1 MQKANNNFTVEA
13 LVAKYRNF
21 VDEHCPKSCEFDGV
35 HEFVMPYN
43 DEAEEQ
49 LLATLYKRVAGEN
62 ADQAILEALSKY
74 VADFYVDALKETELV
89 FLANHFSEVS
99 ESIFDCLYH
108 NLRTTLDFSLEKPS
122 KVAYDTLTTA
132 KIGTGKTIF
141 IANSGFGDIAMLFP
155 GCTIKGYSSE
165 EENYKSEAW
174 ALGQIRLFAAGI
186 KSEIKPFYEDT
197 KNSQYM
203 SDVDI
208 AIFGTD
214 DCYSDLFFNGSEHLF
229 LYMKPN
235 SEFLL
240 FLDKQNAAGNSMAG
254 LTKMLVEKKCIY
266 SIVSFEEPNAILS
279 TTQTTICVRANKST
293 SDVVCIKNNAT
304 GEQMQLSANMLDP
317 TILWPSYYLTAKP
330 KEGISL
336 SEIVSFLD
344 FRPKKK
350 EDIVFKKTT
359 FNDEKECI
367 EWILSDKEKTIPVIA
382 PINLSTGYEDAELY
396 EAQLKQAGDPLFE
409 KLLGWLGKI
418 SQPCVFCYGRKDKF
432 IAGYIRKIPSEGIVA
447 YRQLVCLVPKKGIDV
462 RYVAALLLTPEVRN
476 QIISICE
483 GEVDAHLFPLIMDK
497 IIVPNHTDL
506 ERATFLSEANY
517 NAFESSRKELEQEHK
532 SYIKAV
538 HMRKHALTQSASSIE
553 ATFYALNAYRE
564 RKEGTI
570 SDNERISRI
579 AQTTVK
585 DAFEYLSKATKDL
598 LVKLDHI
605 ADVEYTFNKPE
616 WINPEEFVESYIQK
630 HENGWVNF
638 KPVVKWAKGHNLADK
653 DLTDLSGETILHKG
667 EPIYTMMF
675 PRDALKQILD
685 NIVSNA
691 ISHGFI
697 DKSCHNYQLRF
708 SWEIDGTTLKIC
720 VENNGAPIPSDRST
734 SSLLEYGVSTSL
746 NSNGHHGIGCNEI
759 DGIMRKYDG
768 KIELV
773 SSPDDEFRV
782 KYILTFNRI
791 FSKLFR
797 YERLRFRLNPSSLG

>member
-1 MQKANNNFTVEA
+1 MQTVNNNFTVEA

-21 VDEHCPKSCEFDGV
+21 VDEHCPKSCESDGV
-35 HEFVMPYN
+35 HKFDMPYN

-122 KVAYDTLTTA
+122 KVAYDTLATA

-165 EENYKSEAW
+165 EEICKNKVW

-186 KSEIKPFYEDT
+186 KSEIKQYSKDT
-197 KNSQYM
+197 ENSQYM
-203 SDVDI
+203 ADIDI
-208 AIFGTD
+208 AIFGATENSS
-214 DCYSDLFFNGSEHLF
+214 CIKAEMLFTF
-229 LYMKPN
+229 MPQN
-235 SEFLL
+235 SESML
-240 FLDKQNAAGNSMAG
+240 FMNKREAVDLSLANFTTKLAKDKQ
-254 LTKMLVEKKCIY
+254 IY
-266 SIVSFEEPNAILS
+266 SIVSLKETEETQARS
-279 TTQTTICVRANKST
+279 TEKRIFLHVNKAVNS
-293 SDVVCIKNNAT
+293 SICIKNAVT
-304 GEQMQLSANMLDP
+304 GKETKISPDLLNP
-317 TILWPSYYLTAKP
+317 EILWPSYYLTAKP
-330 KEGISL
+330 KEGMSL
-336 SEIVSFLD
+336 SEIVSFQDLK
-344 FRPKKK
+344 PKNK
-350 EDIVFKKTT
+350 EDIVFKKTR

-367 EWILSDKEKTIPVIA
+367 EWILSDKEKNILVVA
-382 PINLSTGYEDAELY
+382 PTNLSTRYEDAKLCKENLHP
-396 EAQLKQAGDPLFE
+396 AGTPLFE
-409 KLLGWLGKI
+409 KQLGLLSNI
-418 SQPCVFCYGRKDKF
+418 MQPCVLLFGRKDKLV
-432 IAGYIRKIPSEGIVA
+432 AGYIKDLPSEGIVA
-447 YRQLVCLVPKKGIDV
+447 YWLFACLVPKEGIDV

-483 GEVDAHLFPLIMDK
+483 GEVDAQLFPLIMDK

-517 NAFESSRKELEQEHK
+517 NAFESSRKELEQEHE

-538 HMRKHALTQSASSIE
+538 RMRKHALTQSASAIE

-564 RKEGTI
+564 RQNGTI
-570 SDNERISRI
+570 SDNERISHI
-579 AQTTVK
+579 KQTTVK
-585 DAFEYLSKATKDL
+585 DAFEYLSMATKDL

-605 ADVEYTFNKPE
+605 ADVEYTFTKPE

-697 DKSCHNYQLRF
+697 DKSYHNYQLRF
-708 SWEIDGTTLKIC
+708 SWETDGTALKMC

-759 DGIMRKYDG
+759 DSIMRKYDG

-782 KYILTFNRI
+782 KYILTFNRTNI
-791 FSKLFR
+791 LKTL
-797 YERLRFRLNPSSLG
+797 

>member
-1 MQKANNNFTVEA
+1 MQTVNNNFTVEA

-21 VDEHCPKSCEFDGV
+21 VDEHCPKSCESDGV
-35 HEFVMPYN
+35 HKFDMPYN

-141 IANSGFGDIAMLFP
+141 IANSGFGHIAMLFP

-165 EENYKSEAW
+165 EEICKNKVW

-186 KSEIKPFYEDT
+186 KSEIKQYSKDT
-197 KNSQYM
+197 ENSQYM
-203 SDVDI
+203 ADIDI
-208 AIFGTD
+208 AIFGATENSS
-214 DCYSDLFFNGSEHLF
+214 CIKAEMLFTF
-229 LYMKPN
+229 MPQN
-235 SEFLL
+235 SESML
-240 FLDKQNAAGNSMAG
+240 FMNKREAVDLSLANFTTKLAKDKQ
-254 LTKMLVEKKCIY
+254 IY
-266 SIVSFEEPNAILS
+266 SIVSLKETEETQARS
-279 TTQTTICVRANKST
+279 TEKRIFLHVNKAVNS
-293 SDVVCIKNNAT
+293 SICIKNAVT
-304 GEQMQLSANMLDP
+304 GKETKISPDLLNP
-317 TILWPSYYLTAKP
+317 EILWPSYYLTAKP
-330 KEGISL
+330 KEGMSL
-336 SEIVSFLD
+336 SEIVSFQDLK
-344 FRPKKK
+344 PKNK
-350 EDIVFKKTT
+350 EDIVFKKTR

-367 EWILSDKEKTIPVIA
+367 EWILSDKEKNILVVA
-382 PINLSTGYEDAELY
+382 PTNLSTRYEDAKLCKENLHP
-396 EAQLKQAGDPLFE
+396 AGTPLFE
-409 KLLGWLGKI
+409 KQLGLLSNI
-418 SQPCVFCYGRKDKF
+418 MQPCVLLFGRKDKLV
-432 IAGYIRKIPSEGIVA
+432 AGYIKDLPSEGIVA
-447 YRQLVCLVPKKGIDV
+447 YWLFACLVPKEGIDV

-483 GEVDAHLFPLIMDK
+483 GEVDAQLFPLIMDK

-517 NAFESSRKELEQEHK
+517 NAFESSRKELEQEHE

-538 HMRKHALTQSASSIE
+538 RMRKHALTQSASAIE

-564 RKEGTI
+564 RQNGTI
-570 SDNERISRI
+570 SDNERISHI
-579 AQTTVK
+579 KQTTVK
-585 DAFEYLSKATKDL
+585 DAFEYLSMATKDL

-605 ADVEYTFNKPE
+605 ADVEYTFTKPE

-697 DKSCHNYQLRF
+697 DKSYHNYQLRF
-708 SWEIDGTTLKIC
+708 SWETDGTALKMC

-759 DGIMRKYDG
+759 DSIMRKYDG

-782 KYILTFNRI
+782 KYILTFNRTNI
-791 FSKLFR
+791 LKTL
-797 YERLRFRLNPSSLG
+797 

>member
-1 MQKANNNFTVEA
+1 MQTVNNNFTVEA

-21 VDEHCPKSCEFDGV
+21 VDEHCPKSCESDGV
-35 HEFVMPYN
+35 HKFDMPYN

-165 EENYKSEAW
+165 EEICKNKVW

-186 KSEIKPFYEDT
+186 KSEIKQYSKDT
-197 KNSQYM
+197 ENSQYM
-203 SDVDI
+203 ADIDI
-208 AIFGTD
+208 AIFGATENSS
-214 DCYSDLFFNGSEHLF
+214 CIKAEMLFTF
-229 LYMKPN
+229 MPQN
-235 SEFLL
+235 SESML
-240 FLDKQNAAGNSMAG
+240 FMNKREAVDLSLANFTTKLAKDKQ
-254 LTKMLVEKKCIY
+254 IY
-266 SIVSFEEPNAILS
+266 SIVSLKETEETQARS
-279 TTQTTICVRANKST
+279 TEKRIFLHVNKAVNS
-293 SDVVCIKNNAT
+293 SICIKNAVT
-304 GEQMQLSANMLDP
+304 GKETKISPDLLNP
-317 TILWPSYYLTAKP
+317 EILWPSYYLTAKP
-330 KEGISL
+330 KEGMSL
-336 SEIVSFLD
+336 SEIVSFQDLK
-344 FRPKKK
+344 PKNK
-350 EDIVFKKTT
+350 EDIVFKKTR

-367 EWILSDKEKTIPVIA
+367 EWILSDKEKNILVVA
-382 PINLSTGYEDAELY
+382 PTNLSTRYEDAKLCKENLHP
-396 EAQLKQAGDPLFE
+396 AGTPLFE
-409 KLLGWLGKI
+409 KQLGLLSNI
-418 SQPCVFCYGRKDKF
+418 MQPCVLLFGRKDKLV
-432 IAGYIRKIPSEGIVA
+432 AGYIKDLPSEGIVA
-447 YRQLVCLVPKKGIDV
+447 YWLFACLVPKEGIDV

-483 GEVDAHLFPLIMDK
+483 GEVDAQLFPLIMDK

-517 NAFESSRKELEQEHK
+517 NAFESSSKELEQEHE

-538 HMRKHALTQSASSIE
+538 RMRKHALTQSASAIE

-564 RKEGTI
+564 RQNGTI
-570 SDNERISRI
+570 SDNERISHI
-579 AQTTVK
+579 KQTTVK
-585 DAFEYLSKATKDL
+585 DAFEYLSMATKDL

-605 ADVEYTFNKPE
+605 ADVEYTFTKPE

-697 DKSCHNYQLRF
+697 DKSYHNYQLRF
-708 SWEIDGTTLKIC
+708 SWETDGTALKMC

-759 DGIMRKYDG
+759 DSIMRKYDG

-782 KYILTFNRI
+782 KYILTFNRTNI
-791 FSKLFR
+791 LKTL
-797 YERLRFRLNPSSLG
+797 

>member
-1 MQKANNNFTVEA
+1 MQTVNNNFTVEA

-21 VDEHCPKSCEFDGV
+21 VDEHCPKSCESDGV
-35 HEFVMPYN
+35 HKFDIPYN

-165 EENYKSEAW
+165 EEICKNKVW

-186 KSEIKPFYEDT
+186 KSEIKQYSKDT
-197 KNSQYM
+197 ENSQYM
-203 SDVDI
+203 ADIDI
-208 AIFGTD
+208 AIFGATENSS
-214 DCYSDLFFNGSEHLF
+214 CIKAEMLFTF
-229 LYMKPN
+229 MPQN
-235 SEFLL
+235 SESML
-240 FLDKQNAAGNSMAG
+240 FMNKREAVDLSLANFTTKLAKDKQ
-254 LTKMLVEKKCIY
+254 IY
-266 SIVSFEEPNAILS
+266 SIVSLKETEETQARS
-279 TTQTTICVRANKST
+279 TEKRIFLHVNKAVNS
-293 SDVVCIKNNAT
+293 SICIKNAVT
-304 GEQMQLSANMLDP
+304 GKETKISPDLLNP
-317 TILWPSYYLTAKP
+317 EILWPSYYLTAKP
-330 KEGISL
+330 KEGMSL
-336 SEIVSFLD
+336 SEIVSFQDLK
-344 FRPKKK
+344 PKNK
-350 EDIVFKKTT
+350 EDIVFKKTR

-367 EWILSDKEKTIPVIA
+367 EWILSDKEKNILVVA
-382 PINLSTGYEDAELY
+382 PTNLSTRYEDAKLCKENLHP
-396 EAQLKQAGDPLFE
+396 AGTPLFE
-409 KLLGWLGKI
+409 KQLGLLSNI
-418 SQPCVFCYGRKDKF
+418 MQPCVLLFGRKDKLV
-432 IAGYIRKIPSEGIVA
+432 AGYIKDLPSEGIVA
-447 YRQLVCLVPKKGIDV
+447 YWLFACLVPKEGIDV

-483 GEVDAHLFPLIMDK
+483 GEVDAQLFPLIMDK

-517 NAFESSRKELEQEHK
+517 NAFASSRKELEQEHK
-532 SYIKAV
+532 HYVKAV
-538 HMRKHALTQSASSIE
+538 RMRKHALTQSASSIE
-553 ATFYALNAYRE
+553 ATLYALNAYRV
-564 RKEGTI
+564 RQNGTI

-579 AQTTVK
+579 KQTTVK
-585 DAFEYLSKATKDL
+585 DAFEYLSMATKDL

-605 ADVEYTFNKPE
+605 ADVEYTFKKPE

-653 DLTDLSGETILHKG
+653 DLTDLSGETILLHKG

-691 ISHGFI
+691 ISHGFK
-697 DKSCHNYQLRF
+697 DESRHDYQLRF
-708 SWEIDGTTLKIC
+708 SWETDGTALKMC
-720 VENNGAPIPSDRST
+720 VENNGAPIPADRST

-773 SSPDDEFRV
+773 SSPDDEFSV
-782 KYILTFNRI
+782 KYILTFNRTNI
-791 FSKLFR
+791 LKTL
-797 YERLRFRLNPSSLG
+797 

>member
-1 MQKANNNFTVEA
+1 MQTVNNNFTVEA

-21 VDEHCPKSCEFDGV
+21 VDEHCPKSCESDGV
-35 HEFVMPYN
+35 HKFDMPYN

-165 EENYKSEAW
+165 EEICKNKVW

-186 KSEIKPFYEDT
+186 KSEIKQYSKDT
-197 KNSQYM
+197 ENSQYM
-203 SDVDI
+203 ADIDI
-208 AIFGTD
+208 AIFGATENSS
-214 DCYSDLFFNGSEHLF
+214 CIKAEMLFTF
-229 LYMKPN
+229 MPQN
-235 SEFLL
+235 SESML
-240 FLDKQNAAGNSMAG
+240 FMNKREAVDLSLANFTTKLAKDKQ
-254 LTKMLVEKKCIY
+254 IY
-266 SIVSFEEPNAILS
+266 SIVSLKETEETQARS
-279 TTQTTICVRANKST
+279 TEKRIFLHVNKAVNS
-293 SDVVCIKNNAT
+293 SICIKNAVT
-304 GEQMQLSANMLDP
+304 GKETKISPDLLNP
-317 TILWPSYYLTAKP
+317 EILWPSYYLTAKP
-330 KEGISL
+330 KEGMSL
-336 SEIVSFLD
+336 SEIVSFQDL
-344 FRPKKK
+344 RPKKK
-350 EDIVFKKTT
+350 EDFVFKKTK

-367 EWILSDKEKTIPVIA
+367 EWILSDKEKNILVVA
-382 PINLSTGYEDAELY
+382 PTNLSTRYEDAKLCKENLHP
-396 EAQLKQAGDPLFE
+396 AGDPLFE
-409 KLLGWLGKI
+409 KQLGLFSKI
-418 SQPCVFCYGRKDKF
+418 MQPCALLFGRKDKLV
-432 IAGYIRKIPSEGIVA
+432 AGYIKDLPSEGIVA
-447 YRQLVCLVPKKGIDV
+447 YRQFACLVPKEGIDV
-462 RYVAALLLTPEVRN
+462 RYVAALLLIPEVRN
-476 QIISICE
+476 QIMSICE
-483 GEVDAHLFPLIMDK
+483 GEVDAQLFPLIMDK

-517 NAFESSRKELEQEHK
+517 NAFESSRKELKQEHK

-538 HMRKHALTQSASSIE
+538 RMRKHALTQSASAIE

-564 RKEGTI
+564 RQKGTI

-579 AQTTVK
+579 KQTTVK
-585 DAFEYLSKATKDL
+585 DAFEYLSMATKDL

-605 ADVEYTFNKPE
+605 ADVEYTFTKPE

-638 KPVVKWAKGHNLADK
+638 KPVVKWTKGHNLVDK
-653 DLTDLSGETILHKG
+653 DLTDLSGEIILRKG

-691 ISHGFI
+691 ISHGFK
-697 DKSCHNYQLRF
+697 DESRHDYQLRF
-708 SWEIDGTTLKIC
+708 SWETDGTALKIC

-782 KYILTFNRI
+782 KYILTFNRTNI
-791 FSKLFR
+791 LKTL
-797 YERLRFRLNPSSLG
+797 

>member
-1 MQKANNNFTVEA
+1 MQTVNNNFTVEA

-21 VDEHCPKSCEFDGV
+21 VDEHCPKSCESDGV
-35 HEFVMPYN
+35 HEFAMPYN

-74 VADFYVDALKETELV
+74 VADFYIDALKETELA

-122 KVAYDTLTTA
+122 KVAYDTLSTA

-141 IANSGFGDIAMLFP
+141 IANSGFGDIALLFP

-165 EENYKSEAW
+165 EEICKNKVW

-186 KSEIKPFYEDT
+186 KSEIKQYSKDT
-197 KNSQYM
+197 ENSQYM
-203 SDVDI
+203 ADIDI
-208 AIFGTD
+208 AIFGATENSS
-214 DCYSDLFFNGSEHLF
+214 CIKAEMLFTF
-229 LYMKPN
+229 MPQN
-235 SEFLL
+235 SELML
-240 FLDKQNAAGNSMAG
+240 FMDKREAVDHSLANFTTKLAKDKQ
-254 LTKMLVEKKCIY
+254 IY
-266 SIVSFEEPNAILS
+266 SIVSLKATEETQAGS
-279 TTQTTICVRANKST
+279 TEKRICLYVNKAVNS
-293 SDVVCIKNNAT
+293 SICIKNAVT
-304 GEQMQLSANMLDP
+304 GKETKISPDLLNP
-317 TILWPSYYLTAKP
+317 EILWPSYYLTQRPDK
-330 KEGISL
+330 GIFL
-336 SEIVSFLD
+336 AEIVSFQSLEDSKFTDITKMFNLD
-344 FRPKKK
+344 TC
-350 EDIVFKKTT
+350 DT
-359 FNDEKECI
+359 
-367 EWILSDKEKTIPVIA
+367 EWSLSDKSKNIPVVV
-382 PINLSTGYEDAELY
+382 PRDMSEEYENTNLR
-396 EAQLKQAGDPLFE
+396 EAKLKLAGNAIFKDS
-409 KLLGWLGKI
+409 LGWIRKI
-418 SQPCVFCYGRKDKF
+418 VQPCILLYGRKDKF
-432 IAGYIRKIPSEGIVA
+432 VVGYIKDLPSEGIVA
-447 YRQLVCLVPKKGIDV
+447 YSQLACLVPKEGIDV

-476 QIISICE
+476 QIMSICE
-483 GEVDAHLFPLIMDK
+483 GEVDAQLFPLIMDK

-538 HMRKHALTQSASSIE
+538 RMRKHALTQSASAIE

-564 RKEGTI
+564 RQNGTI

-579 AQTTVK
+579 KQTTVK
-585 DAFEYLSKATKDL
+585 DAFEYLSMATKDL

-605 ADVEYTFNKPE
+605 ADVEYTFTKPE
-616 WINPEEFVESYIQK
+616 WINPEEFIESYIQK

-638 KPVVKWAKGHNLADK
+638 KPVVKWTKGHNLADK
-653 DLTDLSGETILHKG
+653 DLTDLSGETILRKG

-691 ISHGFI
+691 ISHGFK
-697 DKSCHNYQLRF
+697 DESRNDYQLRF
-708 SWEIDGTTLKIC
+708 SWETDGIALKIC
-720 VENNGAPIPSDRST
+720 VENNGAPIPADRST

-782 KYILTFNRI
+782 KYILTFNRTNI
-791 FSKLFR
+791 LKTL
-797 YERLRFRLNPSSLG
+797 

>member
-1 MQKANNNFTVEA
+1 MQTVNNNFTVEA

-21 VDEHCPKSCEFDGV
+21 VDEHCPKESYWDPKEGNISGPLDPIDC
-35 HEFVMPYN
+35 YA
-43 DEAEEQ
+43 EAH
-49 LLATLYKRVAGEN
+49 LLVTLYKRIAGEN
-62 ADQAILEALSKY
+62 TDQNILEALSKY
-74 VADFYVDALKETELV
+74 TAAFYTNALNEEEMD
-89 FLANHFSEVS
+89 FLANHFSKVS
-99 ESIFDCLYH
+99 TFIFNNFADKYTKGWIG
-108 NLRTTLDFSLEKPS
+108 RPTQKVYEIIEKLK
-122 KVAYDTLTTA
+122 KVEA
-132 KIGTGKTIF
+132 GKTIF
-141 IANSGFGDIAMLFP
+141 IGGAGLCDMALLFP
-155 GCTIKGYSSE
+155 NCTIKGYSEYDFFE
-165 EENYKSEAW
+165 EHIGDKEMW

-186 KSEIKPFYEDT
+186 KSEIKPFHEDT

-208 AIFGTD
+208 AIFDTAD
-214 DCYSDLFFNGSEHLF
+214 RYSYPFSNGSEHLF
-229 LYMKPN
+229 QYMKPN
-235 SEFLL
+235 SKFLL

-266 SIVSFEEPNAILS
+266 SIVSFEEPNAIFGTN
-279 TTQTTICVRANKST
+279 TTKTTICVCANKAVSN
-293 SDVVCIKNNAT
+293 VVCIKNDAT
-304 GEQMQLSANMLDP
+304 GDLIQLSANMLDP
-317 TILWPSYYLTAKP
+317 TILWPSYYLTAKS
-330 KEGISL
+330 KEGIAL
-336 SEIVSFLD
+336 SEIVSFQDLK
-344 FRPKKK
+344 PKNM

-359 FNDEKECI
+359 FNDEKKCI
-367 EWILSDKEKTIPVIA
+367 EWILSDKEKNILVVA
-382 PINLSTGYEDAELY
+382 PTNLSTRYEDAKLCKEILHP
-396 EAQLKQAGDPLFE
+396 AGDPLFE
-409 KLLGWLGKI
+409 KQLGLLCNI
-418 SQPCVFCYGRKDKF
+418 MQPCVLLYGRKDKLV
-432 IAGYIRKIPSEGIVA
+432 AGYIKDLPSEGIVA
-447 YRQLVCLVPKKGIDV
+447 YRQFACLVPKEGIDV
-462 RYVAALLLTPEVRN
+462 RYVAALLLTPEVKN
-476 QIISICE
+476 QIMSICE
-483 GEVDAHLFPLIMDK
+483 GEVDAQLFPLIMDK

-538 HMRKHALTQSASSIE
+538 RMRKHALTQSASSIE

-564 RKEGTI
+564 RKNGTI

-605 ADVEYTFNKPE
+605 ADVEYTFTKPE

-697 DKSCHNYQLRF
+697 DKSYHNYQLRF
-708 SWEIDGTTLKIC
+708 SWETDGTALKMC

-759 DGIMRKYDG
+759 DSIMRKYDG

-782 KYILTFNRI
+782 KYILTFNRTNI
-791 FSKLFR
+791 LKTL
-797 YERLRFRLNPSSLG
+797 

>member
-1 MQKANNNFTVEA
+1 MQTVNNNFTVEA

-35 HEFVMPYN
+35 HEFEMPYN

-165 EENYKSEAW
+165 EEICKNKVW

-186 KSEIKPFYEDT
+186 KSEIKQYSKDT
-197 KNSQYM
+197 ENSQYM
-203 SDVDI
+203 ADIDI
-208 AIFGTD
+208 AIFGATENSS
-214 DCYSDLFFNGSEHLF
+214 CIKAEMLFTF
-229 LYMKPN
+229 MPQN
-235 SEFLL
+235 SESML
-240 FLDKQNAAGNSMAG
+240 FMNKREAVDLSLANFTTKLAKDKQ
-254 LTKMLVEKKCIY
+254 IY
-266 SIVSFEEPNAILS
+266 SIVSLKETEETQARS
-279 TTQTTICVRANKST
+279 TEKRIFLHVNKAVNS
-293 SDVVCIKNNAT
+293 SICIKNAVT
-304 GEQMQLSANMLDP
+304 GKETKISPDLLNP
-317 TILWPSYYLTAKP
+317 EILWPSYYLTAKP
-330 KEGISL
+330 KEGMSL
-336 SEIVSFLD
+336 SEIVSFQDLK
-344 FRPKKK
+344 PKNK
-350 EDIVFKKTT
+350 EDIVFKKTR

-367 EWILSDKEKTIPVIA
+367 EWILSDKEKNILVVA
-382 PINLSTGYEDAELY
+382 PTNLSTRYEDAKLCKENLHP
-396 EAQLKQAGDPLFE
+396 AGTPLFE
-409 KLLGWLGKI
+409 KQLGLLSNI
-418 SQPCVFCYGRKDKF
+418 MQPCVLLFGRKDKLV
-432 IAGYIRKIPSEGIVA
+432 AGYIKDLPSEGIVA
-447 YRQLVCLVPKKGIDV
+447 YWLFACLVPKEGIDV

-483 GEVDAHLFPLIMDK
+483 GEVDAQLFPLIMDK

-517 NAFESSRKELEQEHK
+517 NAFESSRKELEQEHE

-538 HMRKHALTQSASSIE
+538 RMRKHALTQSASAIE

-564 RKEGTI
+564 RQNGTI

-579 AQTTVK
+579 KQTTVK
-585 DAFEYLSKATKDL
+585 DAFEYLSMATKDL

-605 ADVEYTFNKPE
+605 ADVEYTFTKPE

-697 DKSCHNYQLRF
+697 DKSYHNYQLRF
-708 SWEIDGTTLKIC
+708 SWETDGTALKMC

-746 NSNGHHGIGCNEI
+746 NSNGHHGIG
-759 DGIMRKYDG
+759 
-768 KIELV
+768 
-773 SSPDDEFRV
+773 
-782 KYILTFNRI
+782 
-791 FSKLFR
+791 
-797 YERLRFRLNPSSLG
+797 

>member
-1 MQKANNNFTVEA
+1 MQTVNNNFTVEA

-21 VDEHCPKSCEFDGV
+21 VDEHCPKESYWDPKEGNISGPFD
-35 HEFVMPYN
+35 PIDCYA
-43 DEAEEQ
+43 EAH
-49 LLATLYKRVAGEN
+49 LLVTLYKRIAGEN
-62 ADQAILEALSKY
+62 TDQNILEALSKY
-74 VADFYVDALKETELV
+74 VAAFYTNALNEEEMD
-89 FLANHFSEVS
+89 FLANHFSKVS
-99 ESIFDCLYH
+99 TFIFNNFADKYTIGWIS
-108 NLRTTLDFSLEKPS
+108 RPS
-122 KVAYDTLTTA
+122 QKVYEI
-132 KIGTGKTIF
+132 IGKLKKVEAGKTIF
-141 IANSGFGDIAMLFP
+141 IGGADLCDIALLFP
-155 GCTIKGYSSE
+155 NCTIKGYSEYNFE
-165 EENYKSEAW
+165 ELSGDKETW

-208 AIFGTD
+208 AIFD
-214 DCYSDLFFNGSEHLF
+214 SADRYSDPFSNGSEHLF
-229 LYMKPN
+229 QYMKPN

-240 FLDKQNAAGNSMAG
+240 FLDKQDAAGNSMAG
-254 LTKMLVEKKCIY
+254 LGKMLVEKKCIY
-266 SIVSFEEPNAILS
+266 SIVSFEEPNTILS
-279 TTQTTICVRANKST
+279 TTKTTICVRANKST

-350 EDIVFKKTT
+350 EDFVFKKTT

-367 EWILSDKEKTIPVIA
+367 EWILSDKEKTIPVIV
-382 PINLSTGYEDAELY
+382 PINLSSGYEDAELY

-418 SQPCVFCYGRKDKF
+418 SLPCVFCYGRKDKF
-432 IAGYIRKIPSEGIVA
+432 VAGYIRKITSEDIVA
-447 YRQLVCLVPKKGIDV
+447 YRQLVCLVPKEGIDV

-538 HMRKHALTQSASSIE
+538 RMRKHALTQSASSIE

-564 RKEGTI
+564 RKNGTI

-697 DKSCHNYQLRF
+697 DKSCHNYRLRF

-720 VENNGAPIPSDRST
+720 VENNGAPIPSDRNT

-782 KYILTFNRI
+782 KYILTFNRTNI
-791 FSKLFR
+791 LKTL
-797 YERLRFRLNPSSLG
+797 

>member
-1 MQKANNNFTVEA
+1 MA
-13 LVAKYRNF
+13 L
-21 VDEHCPKSCEFDGV
+21 
-35 HEFVMPYN
+35 
-43 DEAEEQ
+43 
-49 LLATLYKRVAGEN
+49 
-62 ADQAILEALSKY
+62 
-74 VADFYVDALKETELV
+74 
-89 FLANHFSEVS
+89 
-99 ESIFDCLYH
+99 
-108 NLRTTLDFSLEKPS
+108 
-122 KVAYDTLTTA
+122 
-132 KIGTGKTIF
+132 
-141 IANSGFGDIAMLFP
+141 LFP
-155 GCTIKGYSSE
+155 NCTIKGYSEYDFFE
-165 EENYKSEAW
+165 EYIGDKEMW

-186 KSEIKPFYEDT
+186 KSEIKPFHEDT

-208 AIFGTD
+208 AIFDTAD
-214 DCYSDLFFNGSEHLF
+214 RYSYPFSNGSEHLF
-229 LYMKPN
+229 QYMKPN
-235 SEFLL
+235 SKFLL

-266 SIVSFEEPNAILS
+266 SIVSFEEPNAIFGTN
-279 TTQTTICVRANKST
+279 TTKTTICVCANKAVSN
-293 SDVVCIKNNAT
+293 VVCIKNDAT
-304 GEQMQLSANMLDP
+304 GDLIQLSANMLDP
-317 TILWPSYYLTAKP
+317 TILWPSYYLTAKS
-330 KEGISL
+330 KEGIAL
-336 SEIVSFLD
+336 SEIVSFQDLK
-344 FRPKKK
+344 PKNM

-367 EWILSDKEKTIPVIA
+367 EWILSDKEKNILVVA
-382 PINLSTGYEDAELY
+382 PTNLSTRYEDAKLCKEILHP
-396 EAQLKQAGDPLFE
+396 AGDPLFE
-409 KLLGWLGKI
+409 KQLGLLCNI
-418 SQPCVFCYGRKDKF
+418 MQPCVLLYGRKDKLV
-432 IAGYIRKIPSEGIVA
+432 AGYIKDLPSEGIVA
-447 YRQLVCLVPKKGIDV
+447 YRQFACLVPKEGIDV
-462 RYVAALLLTPEVRN
+462 RYVAALLLTPEVKN
-476 QIISICE
+476 QIMSICE
-483 GEVDAHLFPLIMDK
+483 GEVDAQLFPLIMDK

-538 HMRKHALTQSASSIE
+538 RMRKHALTQSASSIE

-564 RKEGTI
+564 RKNGTI

-605 ADVEYTFNKPE
+605 ADVEYTFTKPE

-697 DKSCHNYQLRF
+697 DKSYHNYQLRF
-708 SWEIDGTTLKIC
+708 SWETDGTALKMC

-746 NSNGHHGIGCNEI
+746 NSKGHHGIGCNEI
-759 DGIMRKYDG
+759 DSIMRKYDG

-782 KYILTFNRI
+782 KYILTFNRTNI
-791 FSKLFR
+791 LKTL
-797 YERLRFRLNPSSLG
+797 

>member
-1 MQKANNNFTVEA
+1 MQTVNNNFTVEA

-35 HEFVMPYN
+35 HEFEMPYN

-89 FLANHFSEVS
+89 FLSNHFSEVS

-165 EENYKSEAW
+165 EEICKNKVW

-186 KSEIKPFYEDT
+186 KSEIKQYSKDT
-197 KNSQYM
+197 ENSQYM
-203 SDVDI
+203 ADIDI
-208 AIFGTD
+208 AIFGATENSS
-214 DCYSDLFFNGSEHLF
+214 CIKAEMLFTF
-229 LYMKPN
+229 MPQN
-235 SEFLL
+235 SESML
-240 FLDKQNAAGNSMAG
+240 FMNKREAVDLSLANFTTKLAKDKQ
-254 LTKMLVEKKCIY
+254 IY
-266 SIVSFEEPNAILS
+266 SIVSLKETEETQARS
-279 TTQTTICVRANKST
+279 TEKRIFLHVNKAVNS
-293 SDVVCIKNNAT
+293 SICIKNAVT
-304 GEQMQLSANMLDP
+304 GKETKISPDLLNP
-317 TILWPSYYLTAKP
+317 EILWPSYYLTAKP
-330 KEGISL
+330 KEGMSL
-336 SEIVSFLD
+336 SEIVSFQDLK
-344 FRPKKK
+344 PKNK
-350 EDIVFKKTT
+350 EDIVFKKTR

-367 EWILSDKEKTIPVIA
+367 EWILSDKEKNILVVA
-382 PINLSTGYEDAELY
+382 PTNLSTRYEDAKLCKENLHP
-396 EAQLKQAGDPLFE
+396 AGTPLFE
-409 KLLGWLGKI
+409 KQLGLLSNI
-418 SQPCVFCYGRKDKF
+418 MQPCVLLFGRKDKLV
-432 IAGYIRKIPSEGIVA
+432 AGYIKDLPSEGIVA
-447 YRQLVCLVPKKGIDV
+447 YWLFACLVPKEGIDV

-483 GEVDAHLFPLIMDK
+483 GEVDAQLFPLIMDK

-517 NAFESSRKELEQEHK
+517 NAFESSRKELEQEHE

-538 HMRKHALTQSASSIE
+538 RMRKHALTQSASAIE

-564 RKEGTI
+564 RQNGTI

-579 AQTTVK
+579 KQTTVK
-585 DAFEYLSKATKDL
+585 DAFEYLSMATKDL

-605 ADVEYTFNKPE
+605 ADVEYTFTKPE

-697 DKSCHNYQLRF
+697 DKSYHNYQLRF
-708 SWEIDGTTLKIC
+708 SWETDGTALKMC

-759 DGIMRKYDG
+759 DSIMRKYDG

-782 KYILTFNRI
+782 KYILTFNRTNI
-791 FSKLFR
+791 LKTL
-797 YERLRFRLNPSSLG
+797 

>member
-1 MQKANNNFTVEA
+1 MQTVKSNFTVEA

-21 VDEHCPKSCEFDGV
+21 VKENCPKDPEIMD
-35 HEFVMPYN
+35 PIDTYP
-43 DEAEEQ
+43 EAH
-49 LLATLYKRVAGEN
+49 LLVTLYKRVAGEN
-62 ADQAILEALSKY
+62 AGQNILEALSKY
-74 VADFYVDALKETELV
+74 TAAFYTNALNEEEMD
-89 FLANHFSEVS
+89 FLANHFSKVS
-99 ESIFDCLYH
+99 TFIFDNFADKYTHCWIDRL
-108 NLRTTLDFSLEKPS
+108 SQ
-122 KVAYDTLTTA
+122 KVYEI
-132 KIGTGKTIF
+132 IGTLKEIEAGKTIF
-141 IANSGFGDIAMLFP
+141 IGGAGLCDMALLFP
-155 GCTIKGYSSE
+155 NCTIKGYSEYGFFE
-165 EENYKSEAW
+165 ELSGDKEMW

-186 KSEIKPFYEDT
+186 KSEIKPLYEDT

-208 AIFGTD
+208 AIFDTAD
-214 DCYSDLFFNGSEHLF
+214 RYSYPFSNGSEHLF
-229 LYMKPN
+229 QYMKPN

-266 SIVSFEEPNAILS
+266 SIVSFEEPNTILS
-279 TTQTTICVRANKST
+279 TTKTTICVRANKST

-304 GEQMQLSANMLDP
+304 GEQMQLSTNMLDP
-317 TILWPSYYLTAKP
+317 TILWPSYYLTEKP

-336 SEIVSFLD
+336 SGIVSFLD

-409 KLLGWLGKI
+409 KFLGWLGKI
-418 SQPCVFCYGRKDKF
+418 SLPCVFCYGRKDKF
-432 IAGYIRKIPSEGIVA
+432 VAGYIRKIPSEGIVA

-538 HMRKHALTQSASSIE
+538 RMRKHALTQSASSIE

-564 RKEGTI
+564 RKNGTI

-616 WINPEEFVESYIQK
+616 WINPEEFIESYIQK

-697 DKSCHNYQLRF
+697 DKSCHNYRLRF

-720 VENNGAPIPSDRST
+720 VENNGAPIPSDRNT

-782 KYILTFNRI
+782 KYILTFNRTNI
-791 FSKLFR
+791 LKTL
-797 YERLRFRLNPSSLG
+797 

>member
-1 MQKANNNFTVEA
+1 MQTVNNNFTVEA

-21 VDEHCPKSCEFDGV
+21 VDEHCPKESYWDPKEGNISGPLDPIDC
-35 HEFVMPYN
+35 YA
-43 DEAEEQ
+43 EAH
-49 LLATLYKRVAGEN
+49 LLVTLYKRIAGEN
-62 ADQAILEALSKY
+62 TDQNILEALSKY
-74 VADFYVDALKETELV
+74 TAAFYTNALNEEEMD
-89 FLANHFSEVS
+89 FLANHFSKVS
-99 ESIFDCLYH
+99 TFIFNNFADKYTKGWIG
-108 NLRTTLDFSLEKPS
+108 RPTQKVYEIIEKLK
-122 KVAYDTLTTA
+122 KVEA
-132 KIGTGKTIF
+132 GKTIF
-141 IANSGFGDIAMLFP
+141 IGGAGLCDMALLFP
-155 GCTIKGYSSE
+155 NCTIKGYSEYDFFE
-165 EENYKSEAW
+165 EHIGDKEMW

-186 KSEIKPFYEDT
+186 KSEIKPFHEDT

-208 AIFGTD
+208 AIFDTAD
-214 DCYSDLFFNGSEHLF
+214 RYSYPFSNGSEHLF
-229 LYMKPN
+229 QYMKPN
-235 SEFLL
+235 SKFLL

-266 SIVSFEEPNAILS
+266 SIVSFEEPNAIFGTN
-279 TTQTTICVRANKST
+279 TTKTTICVCANKAVSN
-293 SDVVCIKNNAT
+293 VVCIKNDAT
-304 GEQMQLSANMLDP
+304 GDLIQLSANMLDP
-317 TILWPSYYLTAKP
+317 TILWPSYYLTAKS
-330 KEGISL
+330 KEGIAL
-336 SEIVSFLD
+336 SEIVSFQDLK
-344 FRPKKK
+344 PKNM

-367 EWILSDKEKTIPVIA
+367 EWILSDKEKNILVVA
-382 PINLSTGYEDAELY
+382 PTNLSTRYEDAKLCKENLHP
-396 EAQLKQAGDPLFE
+396 AGDPLFE
-409 KLLGWLGKI
+409 KQLGLLCNI
-418 SQPCVFCYGRKDKF
+418 MQPCVLLYGRKDKLV
-432 IAGYIRKIPSEGIVA
+432 AGYIKDLPSEGIVA
-447 YRQLVCLVPKKGIDV
+447 YRQFACLVPKEGIDV
-462 RYVAALLLTPEVRN
+462 RYVAALLLTPEVKN
-476 QIISICE
+476 QIMSICE
-483 GEVDAHLFPLIMDK
+483 GEVDAQLFPLIMDK

-538 HMRKHALTQSASSIE
+538 RMRKHALTQSASSIE

-564 RKEGTI
+564 RKNGTI

-585 DAFEYLSKATKDL
+585 DAFEYLSMATKDL

-605 ADVEYTFNKPE
+605 ADVEYTFTKPE

-653 DLTDLSGETILHKG
+653 DLTDLSEEIILHKG
-667 EPIYTMMF
+667 DPIYTMMF

-691 ISHGFI
+691 ISHGFK
-697 DKSCHNYQLRF
+697 DESRHDYQLRF
-708 SWEIDGTTLKIC
+708 SWETDGTALKIC

-759 DGIMRKYDG
+759 DSIMRKYDG
-768 KIELV
+768 MIELV

-782 KYILTFNRI
+782 KYILTFNRTNI
-791 FSKLFR
+791 LKTL
-797 YERLRFRLNPSSLG
+797 

>member
-1 MQKANNNFTVEA
+1 MQTVNNNFTVEA

-21 VDEHCPKSCEFDGV
+21 VDEHCPKESYWDPKEGNISGPLDPIDC
-35 HEFVMPYN
+35 YA
-43 DEAEEQ
+43 EAH
-49 LLATLYKRVAGEN
+49 LLVTLYKRIAGEN
-62 ADQAILEALSKY
+62 TDQNILEALSKY
-74 VADFYVDALKETELV
+74 TAAFYTNALNEEEMD
-89 FLANHFSEVS
+89 FLANHFSKVS
-99 ESIFDCLYH
+99 TFIFNNFADKYTKGWIG
-108 NLRTTLDFSLEKPS
+108 RPTQKVYEIIEKLK
-122 KVAYDTLTTA
+122 KVEA
-132 KIGTGKTIF
+132 GKTIF
-141 IANSGFGDIAMLFP
+141 IGGAGLCDMALLFP
-155 GCTIKGYSSE
+155 NCTIKGYSEYDFFE
-165 EENYKSEAW
+165 EYIGDKEMW

-186 KSEIKPFYEDT
+186 KSEIKPFHEDT

-208 AIFGTD
+208 AIFDTAD
-214 DCYSDLFFNGSEHLF
+214 RYSYPFSNGSEHLF
-229 LYMKPN
+229 QYMKPN
-235 SEFLL
+235 SKFLL

-266 SIVSFEEPNAILS
+266 SIVSFEEPNAIFGTN
-279 TTQTTICVRANKST
+279 TTKMTICVCANKAVSN
-293 SDVVCIKNNAT
+293 VVCIKNDAT
-304 GEQMQLSANMLDP
+304 GDLIQLSANMLDP
-317 TILWPSYYLTAKP
+317 TILWPSYYLTAKS
-330 KEGISL
+330 KEGIAL
-336 SEIVSFLD
+336 SEIVSFQDLK
-344 FRPKKK
+344 PKNM

-367 EWILSDKEKTIPVIA
+367 EWILSDKEKNILVVA
-382 PINLSTGYEDAELY
+382 PTNLSTRYEDAKLCKEILHP
-396 EAQLKQAGDPLFE
+396 AGDPLFE
-409 KLLGWLGKI
+409 KQLGLLCNI
-418 SQPCVFCYGRKDKF
+418 MQPCVLLFGRKDKLV
-432 IAGYIRKIPSEGIVA
+432 AGYIKDLPSEGIVA
-447 YRQLVCLVPKKGIDV
+447 YRQFACLVPKEGIDV
-462 RYVAALLLTPEVRN
+462 RYVTALLLIPEVRN
-476 QIISICE
+476 QIMSICE
-483 GEVDAHLFPLIMDK
+483 GEVDAQLFPLIMDK

-538 HMRKHALTQSASSIE
+538 RMRKHALTQSASAIE

-564 RKEGTI
+564 RQNGTI

-579 AQTTVK
+579 KQTTVK
-585 DAFEYLSKATKDL
+585 DAFEYLSMATKDL

-605 ADVEYTFNKPE
+605 ADVEYTFTKPE
-616 WINPEEFVESYIQK
+616 WINPEEFIESYIQK

-638 KPVVKWAKGHNLADK
+638 KPVVKWTKGHNLADK
-653 DLTDLSGETILHKG
+653 DLTDLSGETILRKG

-691 ISHGFI
+691 ISHGFK
-697 DKSCHNYQLRF
+697 DESRNDYQLCF
-708 SWEIDGTTLKIC
+708 SWETDGIALKIC
-720 VENNGAPIPSDRST
+720 VENNGAPIPADRST

-782 KYILTFNRI
+782 KYILTFNRTNI
-791 FSKLFR
+791 LKTL
-797 YERLRFRLNPSSLG
+797 

>member
-1 MQKANNNFTVEA
+1 MQTVNNNFTVEA
-13 LVAKYRNF
+13 LVAKYLNF
-21 VDEHCPKSCEFDGV
+21 VDEHCPKESYWDPKEGNISGPLDPIDC
-35 HEFVMPYN
+35 YA
-43 DEAEEQ
+43 EAH
-49 LLATLYKRVAGEN
+49 LLVTLYKRIAGEN
-62 ADQAILEALSKY
+62 TDQNILEALSKY
-74 VADFYVDALKETELV
+74 KAAFYTNALNEEEMD
-89 FLANHFSEVS
+89 FLANHFSKVS
-99 ESIFDCLYH
+99 TFIFNNFADKYTKGWID
-108 NLRTTLDFSLEKPS
+108 RPSQKVYEIIEKLK
-122 KVAYDTLTTA
+122 KVEA
-132 KIGTGKTIF
+132 GKTIF
-141 IANSGFGDIAMLFP
+141 IGGAGLCDMALLFP
-155 GCTIKGYSSE
+155 NCTIKGYSEYGFFE
-165 EENYKSEAW
+165 ELSGDKEMW

-197 KNSQYM
+197 NNSQYM

-208 AIFGTD
+208 AIFDTAD
-214 DCYSDLFFNGSEHLF
+214 RYSYPFSNGSEHLF
-229 LYMKPN
+229 QYMKPN

-240 FLDKQNAAGNSMAG
+240 FLNKQNAAGNSMAG

-266 SIVSFEEPNAILS
+266 SIVSFEEPNAIFGTN
-279 TTQTTICVRANKST
+279 TTKTTICVCANKAVSNI
-293 SDVVCIKNNAT
+293 VCIKNDAT
-304 GEQMQLSANMLDP
+304 GDLIQLSANMLDP
-317 TILWPSYYLTAKP
+317 TILWPSYYLTAKS
-330 KEGISL
+330 KEGIAL
-336 SEIVSFLD
+336 SEIVSFQD
-344 FRPKKK
+344 FKPKNK

-367 EWILSDKEKTIPVIA
+367 EWILSDKEKNILVVA
-382 PINLSTGYEDAELY
+382 PTNLSTRYEDAKLSKENLHP
-396 EAQLKQAGDPLFE
+396 AGDPLFE
-409 KLLGWLGKI
+409 KQLGLFSNI
-418 SQPCVFCYGRKDKF
+418 MQPCALLFGRKDKLV
-432 IAGYIRKIPSEGIVA
+432 AGYIKDLPSEGIVA
-447 YRQLVCLVPKKGIDV
+447 YRQFACLVPKEGIDV
-462 RYVAALLLTPEVRN
+462 RYVAALLLIPEVRN
-476 QIISICE
+476 QIMSICE
-483 GEVDAHLFPLIMDK
+483 GEVDAQLFPLIMDK

-538 HMRKHALTQSASSIE
+538 RMRKHALTQSASAIE

-564 RKEGTI
+564 RQNGTI

-579 AQTTVK
+579 KQTTVK
-585 DAFEYLSKATKDL
+585 DAFEYLSMATKDL

-605 ADVEYTFNKPE
+605 ADVEYTFTKPE

-653 DLTDLSGETILHKG
+653 DLTDLSGEIILHKG
-667 EPIYTMMF
+667 DPIYTMMF

-691 ISHGFI
+691 ISHGFK
-697 DKSCHNYQLRF
+697 DESRHDYQLRF
-708 SWEIDGTTLKIC
+708 SWETDGTALKIC

-782 KYILTFNRI
+782 KYILTFNRTNI
-791 FSKLFR
+791 LKTL
-797 YERLRFRLNPSSLG
+797 

>member
-1 MQKANNNFTVEA
+1 MQTVNNNFTVEA

-21 VDEHCPKSCEFDGV
+21 VDEHCPKESYWDPKEGNISGPLDPIDC
-35 HEFVMPYN
+35 YA
-43 DEAEEQ
+43 EAH
-49 LLATLYKRVAGEN
+49 LLVTLYKRIAGEN
-62 ADQAILEALSKY
+62 TDQNILEALSKY
-74 VADFYVDALKETELV
+74 TAAFYTNALNEEEMD
-89 FLANHFSEVS
+89 FLANHFSKVS
-99 ESIFDCLYH
+99 TFIFNNFADKYTKGWIG
-108 NLRTTLDFSLEKPS
+108 RPTQKVYEIIEKLK
-122 KVAYDTLTTA
+122 KVEA
-132 KIGTGKTIF
+132 GKTIF
-141 IANSGFGDIAMLFP
+141 IGGAGLCDMALLFP
-155 GCTIKGYSSE
+155 NCTIKGYSEYDFFE
-165 EENYKSEAW
+165 EHIGDKEMW

-186 KSEIKPFYEDT
+186 KSEIKPFHEDT

-208 AIFGTD
+208 AIFDTAD
-214 DCYSDLFFNGSEHLF
+214 RYSYPFSNGSEHLF
-229 LYMKPN
+229 QYMKPN
-235 SEFLL
+235 SKFLL

-266 SIVSFEEPNAILS
+266 SIVSFEEPNAIFGTN
-279 TTQTTICVRANKST
+279 TTKTTICVCANKAVSN
-293 SDVVCIKNNAT
+293 VVCIKNDAT
-304 GEQMQLSANMLDP
+304 GDLIQLSANMLDP
-317 TILWPSYYLTAKP
+317 TILWPSYYLTAKS
-330 KEGISL
+330 KEGIAL
-336 SEIVSFLD
+336 SEIVSFQDLK
-344 FRPKKK
+344 PKNM

-367 EWILSDKEKTIPVIA
+367 EWILSDKEKNILVVA
-382 PINLSTGYEDAELY
+382 PTNLSTRYEDAKLCKEILHP
-396 EAQLKQAGDPLFE
+396 AGDPLFE
-409 KLLGWLGKI
+409 KQLGLLCNI
-418 SQPCVFCYGRKDKF
+418 MQPCVLLYGRKDKLV
-432 IAGYIRKIPSEGIVA
+432 AGYIKDLPSEGIVA
-447 YRQLVCLVPKKGIDV
+447 YRQFACLVPKEGIDV
-462 RYVAALLLTPEVRN
+462 RYVAALLLTPEVKN
-476 QIISICE
+476 QIMSICE
-483 GEVDAHLFPLIMDK
+483 GEVDAQLFPLIMDK

-538 HMRKHALTQSASSIE
+538 RMRKHALTQSASSIE

-564 RKEGTI
+564 RKNGTI

-605 ADVEYTFNKPE
+605 ADVEYTFTKPE

-638 KPVVKWAKGHNLADK
+638 KPVVNWAKGHNLADK

-697 DKSCHNYQLRF
+697 DKSYHNYQLRF
-708 SWEIDGTTLKIC
+708 SWETDGTALKMC

-746 NSNGHHGIGCNEI
+746 NSKGHHGIGCNEI
-759 DGIMRKYDG
+759 DSIMRKYDG

-782 KYILTFNRI
+782 KYILTFNRTNI
-791 FSKLFR
+791 LKTL
-797 YERLRFRLNPSSLG
+797 

>member
-1 MQKANNNFTVEA
+1 MQTVNNNFTVEA

-21 VDEHCPKSCEFDGV
+21 VDEHCPKESYWDPKEGNISGPLDPIDC
-35 HEFVMPYN
+35 YA
-43 DEAEEQ
+43 EAH
-49 LLATLYKRVAGEN
+49 LLVTLYKRIAGEN
-62 ADQAILEALSKY
+62 TDQNILEALSKY
-74 VADFYVDALKETELV
+74 TAAFYTNALNEEEMD
-89 FLANHFSEVS
+89 FLANHFSKVS
-99 ESIFDCLYH
+99 TFIFNNFADKYTKGWIG
-108 NLRTTLDFSLEKPS
+108 RPTQKVYEIIEKLK
-122 KVAYDTLTTA
+122 KVEA
-132 KIGTGKTIF
+132 GKTIF
-141 IANSGFGDIAMLFP
+141 IGGAGLCDMALLFP
-155 GCTIKGYSSE
+155 NCTIKGYSEYDFFE
-165 EENYKSEAW
+165 EHIGDKEMW

-186 KSEIKPFYEDT
+186 KSEIKPFHEDT

-208 AIFGTD
+208 AIFDTAD
-214 DCYSDLFFNGSEHLF
+214 RYSYPFSNGSEHLF
-229 LYMKPN
+229 QYMKPN
-235 SEFLL
+235 SKFLL

-266 SIVSFEEPNAILS
+266 SIVSFEEPNAIFGTN
-279 TTQTTICVRANKST
+279 TTKTTICVCANKAVSN
-293 SDVVCIKNNAT
+293 VVCIKNDAT
-304 GEQMQLSANMLDP
+304 GDLIQLSANMLDP
-317 TILWPSYYLTAKP
+317 TILWPSYYLTAKS
-330 KEGISL
+330 KEGIAL
-336 SEIVSFLD
+336 SEIVSFQDLK
-344 FRPKKK
+344 PKNM

-359 FNDEKECI
+359 FNDEKKCI
-367 EWILSDKEKTIPVIA
+367 EWILSDKEKNILVVA
-382 PINLSTGYEDAELY
+382 PTNLSTRYEDAKLCKEILHP
-396 EAQLKQAGDPLFE
+396 AGDPLFE
-409 KLLGWLGKI
+409 KQLGLLCNI
-418 SQPCVFCYGRKDKF
+418 MQPCVLLYGRKDKLV
-432 IAGYIRKIPSEGIVA
+432 AGYIKDLPSEGIVA
-447 YRQLVCLVPKKGIDV
+447 YRQFACLVPKEGIDV
-462 RYVAALLLTPEVRN
+462 RYVAALLLTPEVKN
-476 QIISICE
+476 QIMSICE
-483 GEVDAHLFPLIMDK
+483 GEVDAQLFPLIMDK

-538 HMRKHALTQSASSIE
+538 RMRKHALTQSASSIE

-564 RKEGTI
+564 RKNGTI

-605 ADVEYTFNKPE
+605 ADVEYTFTKPE

-697 DKSCHNYQLRF
+697 DKSYHNYQLRF
-708 SWEIDGTTLKIC
+708 SWETDGTALKMC

-746 NSNGHHGIGCNEI
+746 NSKGHHGIGCNEI
-759 DGIMRKYDG
+759 DSIMRKYDG

-782 KYILTFNRI
+782 KYILTFNRTNI
-791 FSKLFR
+791 LKTL
-797 YERLRFRLNPSSLG
+797 

>member
-1 MQKANNNFTVEA
+1 MQTVNNNFTVEA

-21 VDEHCPKSCEFDGV
+21 VDEHCPKSCESDGV
-35 HEFVMPYN
+35 HKFDMPYN

-165 EENYKSEAW
+165 EEICKNKVW

-186 KSEIKPFYEDT
+186 KSEIKQYSKDT
-197 KNSQYM
+197 ENSQYM
-203 SDVDI
+203 ADIDI
-208 AIFGTD
+208 AIFGATENSS
-214 DCYSDLFFNGSEHLF
+214 CIKAEMLFTF
-229 LYMKPN
+229 MPQN
-235 SEFLL
+235 SESML
-240 FLDKQNAAGNSMAG
+240 FMNKREAVDLSLANFTTKLAKDKQ
-254 LTKMLVEKKCIY
+254 IY
-266 SIVSFEEPNAILS
+266 SIVSLKETEETQARS
-279 TTQTTICVRANKST
+279 TEKRIFLYVNKAVNS
-293 SDVVCIKNNAT
+293 SICIKNAVT
-304 GEQMQLSANMLDP
+304 GKETKISPDLLNP
-317 TILWPSYYLTAKP
+317 EILWPSYYLTAKP
-330 KEGISL
+330 KEGMSL
-336 SEIVSFLD
+336 SEIVSFQDLK
-344 FRPKKK
+344 PKNK
-350 EDIVFKKTT
+350 EDIVFKKTR

-367 EWILSDKEKTIPVIA
+367 EWILSDKEKNILVVA
-382 PINLSTGYEDAELY
+382 PTNLSTRYEDAKLCKENLHP
-396 EAQLKQAGDPLFE
+396 AGTPLFE
-409 KLLGWLGKI
+409 KQLGLLSNI
-418 SQPCVFCYGRKDKF
+418 MQPCVLLFGRKDKLV
-432 IAGYIRKIPSEGIVA
+432 AGYIKDLPTEGIVA
-447 YRQLVCLVPKKGIDV
+447 YWLFACLVPKEGIDV

-483 GEVDAHLFPLIMDK
+483 GEVDAQLFPLIMDK

-506 ERATFLSEANY
+506 ERATFLSETNY
-517 NAFESSRKELEQEHK
+517 NAFESSRKELEQEHE

-538 HMRKHALTQSASSIE
+538 RMRKHALTQSASAIE

-564 RKEGTI
+564 RQNGTI

-579 AQTTVK
+579 KQTTVK
-585 DAFEYLSKATKDL
+585 DAFEYLSMATKDL

-605 ADVEYTFNKPE
+605 ADVEYTFTKPE

-653 DLTDLSGETILHKG
+653 NLTDLSGETILHKG

-697 DKSCHNYQLRF
+697 DKSYHNYQLRF
-708 SWEIDGTTLKIC
+708 SWETDGTALKMC

-759 DGIMRKYDG
+759 DSIMRKYDG

-782 KYILTFNRI
+782 KYILTFNRTNI
-791 FSKLFR
+791 LKTL
-797 YERLRFRLNPSSLG
+797 